1 MEDKKNDVISN
12 PDHYKLNGLDIEVR
26 DVIKSVLGTV
36 GFIGFY
42 EGNIIKYILRASKKN
57 GLEDYKKARQYL
69 DWLIEE
75 LDEDAYLD
83 KQLSF
88 LEDVVDKEE
97 PKEKPDIGIELLT
110 KLPPVKPN
118 KLEEILFGDDL
129 MKNLSP
135 KEAQEFNELH
145 KKLRNSIAPLTKE
158 ETKRF
163 NELVIKKYGTAEDI
177 RENYRQNRENFLKL
191 QEKIN
196 KKVTKSM

>member
-1 MEDKKNDVISN
+1 MEEKKNDVISH
-12 PDHYKLNGLDIEVR
+12 PDHYKLDGLDIEVR

-83 KQLSF
+83 GQLSF
-88 LEDVVDKEE
+88 LEDVVDKNE
-97 PKEKPDIGIELLT
+97 PKDENEIGIKLLNEM
-110 KLPPVKPN
+110 PPAEDSEMN
-118 KLEEILFGDDL
+118 KDITLD
-129 MKNLSP
+129 
-135 KEAQEFNELH
+135 EFNRKLTPEEEQELNDLSRKVLH
-145 KKLRNSIAPLTKE
+145 TAPSMTKE
-158 ETKRF
+158 EMERHA
-163 NELVIKKYGTAEDI
+163 ELVTKKYGTAEDI

-196 KKVTKSM
+196 KKVTK